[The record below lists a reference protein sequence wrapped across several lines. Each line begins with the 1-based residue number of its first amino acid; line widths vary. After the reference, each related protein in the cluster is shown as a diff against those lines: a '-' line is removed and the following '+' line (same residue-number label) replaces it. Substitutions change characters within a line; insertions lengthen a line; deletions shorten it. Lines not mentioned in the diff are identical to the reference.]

1 MLSDDGEG
9 LKATQSLAHTKART
23 QRAERFYR
31 YKVIMKNKNKKV
43 LDQYAFS
50 LFLNELQQKDPK
62 AIRILQSVVV
72 RRFIK

>member
-9 LKATQSLAHTKART
+9 LKATQSLDHTKACT
-23 QRAERFYR
+23 QRAERFKR

-50 LFLNELQQKDPK
+50 LF
-62 AIRILQSVVV
+62 
-72 RRFIK
+72 